1 MISAVFASLVARS
14 NAASIITAFTGFQFE
29 IQMQTTVM
37 DMSKVAGISHIPSA
51 ITGSVYSA
59 VGMKKDAAGNYAVYD
74 EVHSLD
80 GDEGDALQ
88 RLMTGVSCPFLAL
101 SATIGNGEALR
112 SWCQKLRNAHSD
124 AAPAG
129 DGPDDPR
136 HCNLVEH
143 EGRFINLQR
152 YVWDDAGAITP
163 LHPCAAMTV
172 ESLAGGVT

>member
-1 MISAVFASLVARS
+1 MLD
-14 NAASIITAFTGFQFE
+14 G
-29 IQMQTTVM
+29 
-37 DMSKVAGISHIPSA
+37 GIDFS
-51 ITGSVYSA
+51 
-59 VGMKKDAAGNYAVYD
+59 YAVYD

-80 GDEGDALQ
+80 GDEGAALQ

-101 SATIGNGEALR
+101 SATIGNGDALR
-112 SWCQKLRNAHSD
+112 SWCQKLRNAHGD

-152 YVWDDAGAITP
+152 YVWDDAGCITP
-163 LHPCAAMTV
+163 LHPCAAMSVASVRCTSI
-172 ESLAGGVT
+172 SLLFGAAVRLTRLARLASMACGLSVVLGGCMNALASISISAPHKRGRAMLLAPH